1 MSAKVKFGKDL
12 KDLIQNKADVVQIG
26 IWCHSVYVALPS
38 HEDAEFLKLLLHLGS
53 MELGPEF
60 AFTYEELE
68 QIADNLIAGKNV
80 KL

>member
-1 MSAKVKFGKDL
+1 MSAKVKFGKGL
-12 KDLIQNKADVVQIG
+12 KDLVKNKVDVVQIG
-26 IWCHSVYVALPS
+26 IWCHSVYVELPS

-60 AFTYEELE
+60 AFTYVELE
-68 QIADNLIAGKNV
+68 KIADDLIAGKDV